1 MIRLFDPHTR
11 EELVQLR
18 GHEAYVF
25 DVAWSPD
32 GDTLVSA
39 SGDGTL
45 RLWHT
50 VPLRERNAQRARWS
64 ERRAETSRL
73 ESR

>member
-1 MIRLFDPHTR
+1 MIRLFDAVSR
-11 EELVQLR
+11 EELAQLR
-18 GHEAYVF
+18 GHSAYVF

-32 GDTLVSA
+32 GETLVSA

-50 VPLRERNAQRARWS
+50 VPLRERNTQRTR
-64 ERRAETSRL
+64 
-73 ESR
+73 

>member
-1 MIRLFDPHTR
+1 MILLFDPNSR

-32 GDTLVSA
+32 GETLVSA
-39 SGDGTL
+39 SGDNTL
-45 RLWHT
+45 RLWHA
-50 VPLRERNAQRARWS
+50 VALRERNARRAR
-64 ERRAETSRL
+64 
-73 ESR
+73 